1 VRGFLLDTNVIS
13 ELIRAKPEP
22 RVVAWIE
29 AMDERLLYLSV
40 LTMGEIR
47 KGVASLPQRSRRT
60 VIEAWLE
67 TDLRVRFS
75 GRILP
80 IDEGVAN
87 RWGQIA
93 AEAATRKRL
102 LPVIDGLLAATA
114 LQNNLTLVTRNV
126 KDVSSAG
133 VQIHDPWRG

>member
-1 VRGFLLDTNVIS
+1 MRGFLLDTNVIS

>member
-1 VRGFLLDTNVIS
+1 MRGFLLDTNVIS

-29 AMDERLLYLSV
+29 ATDERLLYLSV

-47 KGVASLPQRSRRT
+47 KGVASLPQSSRRT
-60 VIEAWLE
+60 AIEAWLE

-80 IDEGVAN
+80 IDEGVADC
-87 RWGQIA
+87 WGRIA

-114 LQNNLTLVTRNV
+114 LQHSLTLVTRNV
-126 KDVSSAG
+126 KDVSSAA
-133 VQIHDPWRG
+133 VHIHDPWRG